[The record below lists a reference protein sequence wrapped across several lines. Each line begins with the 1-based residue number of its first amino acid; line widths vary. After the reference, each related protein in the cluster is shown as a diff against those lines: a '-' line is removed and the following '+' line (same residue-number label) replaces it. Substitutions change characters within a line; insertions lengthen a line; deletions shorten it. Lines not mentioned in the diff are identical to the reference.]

1 MVDVK
6 FLSSYNEV
14 VQENFLAIV
23 KQNLIFQAQIRL
35 LEEQAKKVP
44 DLEKAKES
52 YDTLLL
58 ENNDL
63 KNQISSKN
71 TIIENSNRTDTEK
84 DRLQTAINTMMR
96 EKESVSQQIEFLQK
110 QIETQQNEIK
120 EQKEYTIK
128 LEEMLPNSKRKKL
141 GLESIEIEDVAI
153 DVTKLVSSG
162 GSF

>member
-1 MVDVK
+1 
-6 FLSSYNEV
+6 
-14 VQENFLAIV
+14 
-23 KQNLIFQAQIRL
+23 
-35 LEEQAKKVP
+35 
-44 DLEKAKES
+44 
-52 YDTLLL
+52 
-58 ENNDL
+58 
-63 KNQISSKN
+63 
-71 TIIENSNRTDTEK
+71 
-84 DRLQTAINTMMR
+84 MMR